1 MKILVIIPAFNEEEN
16 IVKTCADLKKEKLVG
31 HQLDFVVINDA
42 SRDNTKQVCIN
53 NQLNLIDLPCN
64 LGIGGAVQTGYKYA
78 YYNDYDVAI
87 QFDGDGQHDA
97 KYIKALIEEI
107 ENGNDLVIGSRYIC
121 EKNEFKS
128 TAMRRLGSN
137 ILRWLIKVFAKTKV
151 TDPTSGFR
159 ACNTRVIKLFA
170 NDYPT
175 DYPEPE
181 TVASIACRGL
191 KVTEVPV
198 EMKERVGGT
207 SSINALKSV
216 YYMIKVGLAIIFV
229 SLFTKGDDK

>member
-1 MKILVIIPAFNEEEN
+1 MKVLVIIPAYNEEEN
-16 IVKTCADLKKEKLVG
+16 ILNTCNELKKEKLEG
-31 HQLDFVVINDA
+31 HQLDFVVIND
-42 SRDNTKQVCIN
+42 SSKDNTKQVCIN
-53 NQLNLIDLPCN
+53 NQINLIDLPCN

-78 YYNDYDVAI
+78 YYHNYDVAI

-97 KYIKALIEEI
+97 KYIKDLISEI
-107 ENGNDLVIGSRYIC
+107 EKGTDLVIGSRYIC

-137 ILRWLIKVFAKTKV
+137 ILRWLIKVFANTKV

-159 ACNTRVIKLFA
+159 ACNKRVIKIFA

-181 TVASIACRGL
+181 TVASIAIRGL
-191 KVTEVPV
+191 KVAEIPV
-198 EMKERVGGT
+198 EMKERIGGA
-207 SSINALKSV
+207 SSINSLKSV

-229 SLFTKGDDK
+229 SIFTKGEDK